1 MKMKKIKTLRKGST
15 VREFLDLFLSN
26 HDKYKGSYFWRPPS
40 TASQRRSQ
48 EFDHCIIFEFDG
60 DVYELDQSLEFTC
73 KNVYWTSS
81 VLVNGKKKDIRIVK
95 NLLKGK

>member
-1 MKMKKIKTLRKGST
+1 MKKIKTLRKGST

-26 HDKYKGSYFWRPPS
+26 HENYNSCFFWRPPS
-40 TASQRRSQ
+40 IASQRRSK
-48 EFDHCIIFEFDG
+48 EFSNYMIFEFQG
-60 DVYELDQSLEFTC
+60 KVYELEQDLEITC
-73 KNVYWTSS
+73 TKFYWTSS